1 MYDRKTIDE
10 LNQLSKEVF
19 GSSSRWRKLVE
30 RGSLELIQED
40 TTRLKHDGTK
50 ETVKTPLMYVGPNG
64 GELPQSQLVR
74 YTVETIKE
82 KMLSLKAQREQFFEM
97 IKKQQEEQKAAKE
110 AAEAAKKTEEMVAS
124 ASGSSV

>member
-1 MYDRKTIDE
+1 MKYQEIQE

-19 GSSSRWRKLVE
+19 GSSSRWRKLVD
-30 RGSLELIQED
+30 RGVQELVEED
-40 TTRLKHDGTK
+40 TTRLSPDGAK
-50 ETVKTPLMYVGPNG
+50 ETVKTPKMYVGPNG

-74 YTVETIKE
+74 YTPETIKE
-82 KMLSLKAQREQFFEM
+82 KMLSLKAQREQFLEK

-110 AAEAAKKTEEMVAS
+110 AAETARKAEEAVAS